1 MYYQVFKL
9 KDQNSNRPLAIIQTV
24 KSMLEVACEI
34 FTHDD
39 PVELVSR
46 HTKIGWKQAEMI

>member
-1 MYYQVFKL
+1 MGRWSDSGYHIVHTDHTDSRLLQRRTQIDF
-9 KDQNSNRPLAIIQTV
+9 
-24 KSMLEVACEI
+24 EI